1 LICTLNKIDQESYA
15 LINSKKILTLIK
27 DILLISLI

>member
-1 LICTLNKIDQESYA
+1 MLNKIDQESYA
-15 LINSKKILTLIK
+15 LINIKKILTLIK